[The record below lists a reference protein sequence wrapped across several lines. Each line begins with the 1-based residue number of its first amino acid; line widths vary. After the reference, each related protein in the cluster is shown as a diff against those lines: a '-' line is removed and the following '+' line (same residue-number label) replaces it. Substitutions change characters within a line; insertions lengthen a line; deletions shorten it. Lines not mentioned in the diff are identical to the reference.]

1 MKNDYYYWYLQDAK
15 QDETAR
21 KAYKLLANL
30 HNDCSQILQAISNLG
45 LAERE
50 SRNLQEQVEAEINK
64 EIGAKLER
72 VQNDLQ
78 EVRKE
83 TALLI
88 KK

>member
-1 MKNDYYYWYLQDAK
+1 M
-15 QDETAR
+15 
-21 KAYKLLANL
+21 
-30 HNDCSQILQAISNLG
+30 HNDCSKILQAITNLG

-72 VQNDLQ
+72 VHNDLQ

-83 TALLI
+83 TALLM
-88 KK
+88 KKQ